1 MDFELREEVLNSCK
15 CTILVLRVALLTAKR
30 PVGAVCLGNV
40 GPTHVRKLLCQATM
54 KLKSQLAWV

>member
-15 CTILVLRVALLTAKR
+15 CTILVLRVA